1 MERPLSAAVRR
12 SLQLSVVSALVVGI
26 DVGPGA
32 LALHVL
38 A

>member
-1 MERPLSAAVRR
+1 MERPLSAGVRR
-12 SLQLSVVSALVVGI
+12 SLQLSVVSAL
-26 DVGPGA
+26 DVDEGV